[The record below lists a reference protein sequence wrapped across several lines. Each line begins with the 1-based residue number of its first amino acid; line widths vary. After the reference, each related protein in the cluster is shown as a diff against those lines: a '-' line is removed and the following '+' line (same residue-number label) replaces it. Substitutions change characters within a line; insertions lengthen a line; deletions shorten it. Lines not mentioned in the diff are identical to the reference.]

1 MSDVLNNAGFSVLL
15 DNQNNLSEDLEKGYR
30 IIYLT
35 DRNNWRQKIIKRD
48 VILQKRRIESVKRH
62 RQWQKQLTKDK
73 FYDEV
78 FS

>member
-1 MSDVLNNAGFSVLL
+1 MKAEKY
-15 DNQNNLSEDLEKGYR
+15 LSEDDLVKKAV
-30 IIYLT
+30 
-35 DRNNWRQKIIKRD
+35 D
-48 VILQKRRIESVKRH
+48 ILIQELGPIETARFINIPQKRRSDSVKRH